1 MRIKK
6 ITKIFILILFIG
18 GVGACVPAGEL
29 KEENLTVQLGEAE
42 TVELD
47 LDMGSGK
54 LKLQG
59 GALELMEVYFAYNIK
74 RWKPEVDYDIIG
86 TRGMLEIKQGESSGI
101 PVGKTRNT
109 WEISL
114 SNDVPIAV
122 KVDFGAGEGKLDFSE
137 LILESLD
144 VDMGVGDLTIDLT
157 GEPKKDLDVDIEGG
171 VGSATIYLPENI
183 GVRVD
188 IDGGI
193 GSINARDFNKSGHIY
208 TNDAFGKTDVSI
220 DIKVDAGIGSIDLE
234 LK

>member
-6 ITKIFILILFIG
+6 IIEIFLFTLFIG
-18 GVGACVPAGEL
+18 GILACVPAGEL

-54 LKLQG
+54 LKLKG
-59 GALELMEVYFAYNIK
+59 GARELMEAYFAYNID
-74 RWKPEVDYDIIG
+74 RWKPEVDYYISG
-86 TRGMLEIKQGESSGI
+86 NRGILKIQQGESSGI

-137 LILESLD
+137 LMLESLD
-144 VDMGVGDLTIDLT
+144 IDMGVGDLTIDLT
-157 GEPKKDLDVDIEGG
+157 GEQKKDLDVDIEGG

-193 GSINARDFNKSGHIY
+193 GSVNAKDFNKSGHVY

-220 DIKVDAGIGSIDLE
+220 DIKIDAGIGSIE
-234 LK
+234 LKLK